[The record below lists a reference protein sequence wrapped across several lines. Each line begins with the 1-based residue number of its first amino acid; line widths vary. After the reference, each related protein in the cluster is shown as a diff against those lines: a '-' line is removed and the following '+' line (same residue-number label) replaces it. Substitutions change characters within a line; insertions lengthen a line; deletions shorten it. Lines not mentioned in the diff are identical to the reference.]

1 MRVARKARARRRGA
15 MALEFA
21 LIVPVLLSVVF
32 GVIDFGRTIM
42 AIDLMNNVARA
53 GARTGALSGRT
64 NADITTVVDN
74 ALSAAS
80 LPARSSSA
88 TVLTIAVNGDTSA
101 NVSTAATDDQI
112 AVTISAPIGSI
123 SWLPTQW
130 ILSRTA
136 VVRGAVTMRRE

>member
-1 MRVARKARARRRGA
+1 

-21 LIVPVLLSVVF
+21 LVVPVLLSVIF

-42 AIDLMNNVARA
+42 ALDLLNNVARQ
-53 GARTGALSGRT
+53 GARIGCLSGKT
-64 NADITTVVDN
+64 NANITTAVDS

-80 LPARSSSA
+80 LPARGTSA
-88 TVLTIAVNGDTSA
+88 TVLTITVNGAVADA
-101 NVSTAATDDQI
+101 GTAVTDDQI
-112 AVTISAPIGSI
+112 TVKVAATIGSL

-136 VVRGAVTMRRE
+136 VVQGAVTMRRE